1 MLNPNNR
8 SLYTSALTSPP
19 CMVFDEAIATSFSL
33 DPVFL
38 LQAPVYLAF
47 TATDSNRAQDPLSIF
62 EAIRRY
68 SERITVYVQKGRIQ
82 VPTKLKPNPLLGL
95 LEDMIVESKAK
106 GRGVF
111 HPKIWAIRFINSE
124 TDEVMYRLVVLSRN
138 LTTDSSWDLSL
149 QLDGYPVKRKQSANK
164 ALVHLFS
171 VLPKRATGK
180 MAKHRRKQAQRFAD
194 ELLYVEWECPAG
206 FDKVAFF
213 LPGEGY
219 DWKPPEAD
227 RAVVISPFC
236 TDEALC
242 HIVEHCQQADAL
254 ISRPDTLLAL
264 SKETL
269 NLFTHQLHL
278 DDAAEGQMHD
288 ESSPDE
294 IIASGLHA
302 KAYLFENGR
311 YSELVLGSANA
322 TSAALLGKTNCE
334 ILVSLK
340 GKKKHTGTIDDLIGS
355 DGMGSYLQ
363 DFDPGQLFEPD
374 ALRIEAE
381 CHLEQARTLLAEAA
395 LSLHGHPGQN
405 DQSWAL
411 WLIGE
416 IPKLPGVVQATAWP
430 ITVSE
435 VLSCNLQDPNKENKR
450 ELGEFSVQAITG
462 LTAFSLKTSHPDV
475 SLRFVLNL
483 PIDALPPDR
492 NAIILQNC
500 MQNQDF
506 LRYLLMLIGE
516 TGHQSFFA
524 ENTFGD
530 GHFFTG
536 LASGEEF
543 SVLEELT
550 RIYSREPERLN
561 DIAALV
567 ENMRKGKNDMIPQDF
582 LAPWAVFESA
592 MGGRY
597 GR

>member
-19 CMVFDEAIATSFSL
+19 GMVFDEAIATSFSL
-33 DPVFL
+33 DPAFL

-82 VPTKLKPNPLLGL
+82 VPAKLKPNPLFGL

-111 HPKIWAIRFINSE
+111 HPKIWAIRFISPE

-180 MAKHRRKQAQRFAD
+180 MAKHRRVQAQRFAD
-194 ELLYVEWECPAG
+194 ELLYVEWECPGG
-206 FDKVAFF
+206 FDEVAFF

-219 DWKPPEAD
+219 DWHPPEAD

-236 TDEALC
+236 TDEALQ
-242 HIVEHCQQADAL
+242 HIVDHCQQADAL

-264 SKETL
+264 SEETRS
-269 NLFTHQLHL
+269 LFARQLHL
-278 DDAAEGQMHD
+278 DDAAEEQATD
-288 ESSPDE
+288 EITPEE

-302 KAYLFENGR
+302 KAYLFENGGD
-311 YSELVLGSANA
+311 SELVLGSANA

-340 GKKKHTGTIDDLIGS
+340 GKKQRTGTIDDLLSS
-355 DGMGSYLQ
+355 DGMESYLQ
-363 DFDPGQLFEPD
+363 DFDPAQPFEPD
-374 ALRIEAE
+374 PLRNEAE
-381 CHLEQARTLLAEAA
+381 SHVEKARSMLAKAA
-395 LSLHGHPGQN
+395 LSLHCQPGEN

-411 WLIGE
+411 WLVGE
-416 IPKLPGVVQATAWP
+416 VPELPGIVKATAWP
-430 ITVSE
+430 MTVSE
-435 VLSCNLQDPNKENKR
+435 GFGCNLLESVDRNKR
-450 ELGEFSVQAITG
+450 ALGEFSVPAITG

-475 SLRFVLNL
+475 SVRFVLNL

-492 NAIILQNC
+492 HAMILQSS
-500 MQNQDF
+500 MQKQDF

-516 TGHQSFFA
+516 AGQQSFFA
-524 ENTFGD
+524 ENAFGD
-530 GHFFTG
+530 GHFFTE

-543 SVLEELT
+543 AVLEELT
-550 RIYSREPERLN
+550 RIYSREPERLK
-561 DIAALV
+561 DIAALID
-567 ENMRKGKNDMIPQDF
+567 NMRKGQSDMIPQDF
-582 LAPWAVFESA
+582 LALWAVFESA
-592 MGGRY
+592 MGGRN

>member
-19 CMVFDEAIATSFSL
+19 GMVFDEAIATSFSL
-33 DPVFL
+33 DPAFL

-82 VPTKLKPNPLLGL
+82 VPVKLKPNPLFGL
-95 LEDMIVESKAK
+95 LEEMIVESKAK

-111 HPKIWAIRFINSE
+111 HPKIWAIRFINPE

-149 QLDGYPVKRKQSANK
+149 QLDGYPGKRKQSANK
-164 ALVHLFS
+164 AVVHLFS

-180 MAKHRRKQAQRFAD
+180 MAKHRRTQAQRFAD
-194 ELLYVEWECPAG
+194 EMQYVEWDCPAG
-206 FDKVAFF
+206 FDEVAFF

-219 DWKPPEAD
+219 DWHPPEAD
-227 RAVVISPFC
+227 RAVIISPFC
-236 TDEALC
+236 TDEALQ

-264 SKETL
+264 SEETRS
-269 NLFTHQLHL
+269 LFARQLHL
-278 DDAAEGQMHD
+278 DDAAEEQVSD
-288 ESSPDE
+288 ESTPDE

-302 KAYLFENGR
+302 KAYLFESGKDN
-311 YSELVLGSANA
+311 ELVLGSANA
-322 TSAALLGKTNCE
+322 TSAALLKKTNCE

-340 GKKKHTGTIDDLIGS
+340 GKKKHTGTIDDLLSS
-355 DGMGSYLQ
+355 DGMESYLQ
-363 DFDPGQLFEPD
+363 DFDPVLPFEPD
-374 ALRIEAE
+374 PLRDEAE
-381 CHLEQARTLLAEAA
+381 SHVEQARSLLADAT
-395 LSLHGHPGQN
+395 LSLHCHPSES

-411 WLIGE
+411 WLVGE
-416 IPKLPGVVQATAWP
+416 IPELTGIVQATAWP
-430 ITVSE
+430 VTVSAGFC
-435 VLSCNLQDPNKENKR
+435 CNLLEPADGNKR
-450 ELGEFSVQAITG
+450 ALGEFSVPAITG

-475 SLRFVLNL
+475 SVRFVLNL

-492 NAIILQNC
+492 NAMILQSS
-500 MQNQDF
+500 MQKQDF
-506 LRYLLMLIGE
+506 LRYLLMLTGE
-516 TGHQSFFA
+516 TEQQSFFA
-524 ENTFGD
+524 ENAFGD
-530 GHFFTG
+530 GNFFTG
-536 LASGEEF
+536 LASGDEF
-543 SVLEELT
+543 AVLEELT

-561 DIAALV
+561 DIAALID
-567 ENMRKGKNDMIPQDF
+567 NMRKGQSDMIPQDF
-582 LAPWAVFESA
+582 LALWAVFESA
-592 MGGRY
+592 MGGRN